1 MLRLVLLCRT
11 LRIVRRIRPLYL
23 SMHGLSAVCKQF
35 CGLRFYLDSWWC
47 EDQSENLGNDIKTG
61 EAEVEELNAT
71 IDEEIANAASLTT
84 KI

>member
-1 MLRLVLLCRT
+1 
-11 LRIVRRIRPLYL
+11 
-23 SMHGLSAVCKQF
+23 MHGLSAVCKQF
-35 CGLRFYLDSWWC
+35 CGLRFYLDSWGC

-61 EAEVEELNAT
+61 KAEVEELNAT